1 MNKTRTEAAIPRS
14 SALGGVLDG
23 VIGIY
28 LGWWIGGSLGVSIA
42 LIGSGAEVLGMPA
55 WAWWYP
61 AICAAALAWFYVL
74 ASKTGHAKEIQPF
87 FRNCV
92 GLLAILA
99 AACFLLGAKEL
110 GVVQERG
117 GTAGINL
124 GEMVSQVRQ
133 LVGWG
138 GLVVSP
144 TIAFVGAGLVVL
156 RLRKSSQPS
165 EK

>member
-14 SALGGVLDG
+14 SAFGGVLDG

-28 LGWWIGGSLGVSIA
+28 LGWWVGGSLGVTIA
-42 LIGSGAEVLGMPA
+42 LVGSGAEVLGMPG

-61 AICAAALAWFYVL
+61 AICAAALAWFYFL
-74 ASKTGHAKEIQPF
+74 AGKTGHAREVQPF
-87 FRNCV
+87 IRNCLGMLPV
-92 GLLAILA
+92 LA
-99 AACFLLGAKEL
+99 AVCYLLGAKEL
-110 GVVQERG
+110 GVIQERVG
-117 GTAGINL
+117 PADINL
-124 GEMVSQVRQ
+124 GEMVNQVRQ
-133 LVGWG
+133 FVGWF

-165 EK
+165 DK